1 MIITIDNAIRIKP
14 TNYCWQVEYCR
25 RKKGELIWEP
35 KTYHSSLG
43 QAVSAAVQREI
54 RNHPASTISDALRAV
69 DAIGQK
75 YDQAIR
81 YAVDKSEKRIMRL
94 AAIR

>member
-1 MIITIDNAIRIKP
+1 MIITIDNAIRIKS
-14 TNYCWQVEYCR
+14 TKHCWQVEYCR
-25 RKKGELIWEP
+25 RKNGELNWEP

-43 QAVSAAVQREI
+43 QAVSAAVKREI

-75 YDQAIR
+75 YDQAIKS
-81 YAVDKSEKRIMRL
+81 AVEQTETRIARL